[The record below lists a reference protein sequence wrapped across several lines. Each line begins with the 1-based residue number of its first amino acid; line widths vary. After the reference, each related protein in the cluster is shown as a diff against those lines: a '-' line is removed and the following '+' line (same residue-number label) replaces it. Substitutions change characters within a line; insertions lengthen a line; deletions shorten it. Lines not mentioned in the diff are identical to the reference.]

1 MSTKTVGIILV
12 VIGIVIALVSVLA
25 DSLGI
30 GVQPATFGMRQWI
43 GIIVGIVAIVV
54 GVVLYMR
61 AGRSTAA

>member
-12 VIGIVIALVSVLA
+12 VVGIVIALVSVLA

-30 GVQPATFGMRQWI
+30 GIQPGTFGMRQWI
-43 GIIVGIVAIVV
+43 GIIAGIVAIVV